1 MSGFYLLV
9 TVYQTGLLL
18 ALGVP
23 SLTFFIVVR
32 AQKGFLFFNPSP
44 LPSFNEGP
52 FKRNKHP
59 DARSSIFC
67 VLL

>member
-23 SLTFFIVVR
+23 SLTFFIVVG

-44 LPSFNEGP
+44 LPSFNESLY
-52 FKRNKHP
+52 KRNKNP